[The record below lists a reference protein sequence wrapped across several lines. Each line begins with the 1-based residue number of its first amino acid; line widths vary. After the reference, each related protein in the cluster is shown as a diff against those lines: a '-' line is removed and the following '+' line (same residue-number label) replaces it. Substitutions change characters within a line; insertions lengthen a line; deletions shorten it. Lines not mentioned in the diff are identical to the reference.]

1 MIYNN
6 ITQRTVDFTK
16 ARLNKQ
22 LEHYKHI
29 VTVLSDNEVYKLA
42 EKWQGKTYNKR
53 FLTALQ
59 KIDDMFHI
67 DKVAGLY
74 LYFAFYNDR
83 CITMHNYL
91 HSYGSPEVTYID
103 GKYYYLCLS
112 KSVLFDENTI
122 KEDLTTDL
130 LKAKEYYQ
138 KAFDDLSK
146 QLQNIDVIIEE
157 YNKIKD
163 LYNDFEN
170 NTNYSIRQELGLN
183 LQTR

>member
-1 MIYNN
+1 MIYKN
-6 ITQRTVDFTK
+6 ITQRTIDFAK

-22 LEHYKHI
+22 LEHYQHI
-29 VTVLSDNEVYKLA
+29 VEVLSKQEVLELA

-67 DKVAGLY
+67 DKIAGLN

-91 HSYGSPEVTYID
+91 YGYGSPEVTYIE

-112 KSVLFDENTI
+112 KSCLFDENTI

-138 KAFDDLSK
+138 TAYDDLSK
-146 QLQNIDVIIEE
+146 QLQNIDVIIEK
-157 YNKIKD
+157 YNKIKE

-170 NTNYSIRQELGLN
+170 NTNYSIRQELDLD

>member
-6 ITQRTVDFTK
+6 ITQRTVDFAK
-16 ARLNKQ
+16 ARLNKE

-29 VTVLSDNEVYKLA
+29 VTVLSNEEVYTIAK
-42 EKWQGKTYNKR
+42 KWQGKTYNKR
-53 FLTALQ
+53 FITALQ
-59 KIDDMFHI
+59 KIDSMFQV

-91 HSYGSPEVTYID
+91 HSYGSPEVTYIN
-103 GKYYYLCLS
+103 GKYYHLCLS
-112 KSVLFDENTI
+112 KNCLFDENTI

-157 YNKIKD
+157 YNKIKE
-163 LYNDFEN
+163 LYNDFET
-170 NTNYSIRQELGLN
+170 NTNYSIREELGLN